1 NVTVQFIQYG
11 PRKEVQ
17 PRRTN
22 ELETLAAMRP
32 MPARRPLWPM
42 ASALVLGM
50 TIVAVAAYEYWPP
63 EKVDT
68 RIEQLKQQLAGA
80 ETAKTKAENDAIKLQ
95 GELEAA
101 KTEKTKV
108 EDDVKK
114 LRGEVKAVETAKS
127 KVEDD
132 VKKLRGEVKAVE
144 TAKSKVEDDVKKLR
158 GEREAVQTAKSKVED
173 DVKKLQGELAAAA
186 QELRKLKEEPKKA
199 EEQKV
204 SGPVDWGE
212 TTQSGTPEESGNTVL
227 PPKTDS
233 TQP

>member
-1 NVTVQFIQYG
+1 MDHPDASVLERAIGNQPSVEVDVSDKLPLNEGDAILLCSDGLSGYVVDAEIESVLRSPATVQEVPEHLVNLALQKGGEGNVTVQFIQYG

-114 LRGEVKAVETAKS
+114 LRG
-127 KVEDD
+127 
-132 VKKLRGEVKAVE
+132 
-144 TAKSKVEDDVKKLR
+144 
-158 GEREAVQTAKSKVED
+158 
-173 DVKKLQGELAAAA
+173 
-186 QELRKLKEEPKKA
+186 
-199 EEQKV
+199 
-204 SGPVDWGE
+204 
-212 TTQSGTPEESGNTVL
+212 
-227 PPKTDS
+227 
-233 TQP
+233 